1 MVTLFLPIADAS
13 KQFNVSESTLRRAA
27 KQLIANNS
35 TNVRAI
41 KIKNGYRYELS
52 QEYLLQHYSF
62 DQSKEGFDQSKEG
75 FDQSKSGL
83 DQSKSGLDQS
93 KSGLDQSKEG
103 FDQSKEGFD
112 QSKSGLD
119 QSKEGFDQS
128 KSGLDQSKEGFDQS
142 KSEFDQSKSE
152 FDQSKSEFDQSKSEF
167 DQLETDTLK
176 YERNRL
182 FEAHMVLLNEVGNLN
197 MSLNKERDRYDR
209 LSENY
214 AQLQSQ
220 TNMLHAKQLQL
231 IEQKQAPPSPMQA
244 SSQQGNNYGFVW
256 FLVGLVFGLVVLGII
271 VVWA

>member
-62 DQSKEGFDQSKEG
+62 DQSKEGF
-75 FDQSKSGL
+75 
-83 DQSKSGLDQS
+83 
-93 KSGLDQSKEG
+93 
-103 FDQSKEGFD
+103 
-112 QSKSGLD
+112 D

>member
-62 DQSKEGFDQSKEG
+62 
-75 FDQSKSGL
+75 
-83 DQSKSGLDQS
+83 
-93 KSGLDQSKEG
+93 DQSKEG

>member
-83 DQSKSGLDQS
+83 DQSK
-93 KSGLDQSKEG
+93 EG
-103 FDQSKEGFD
+103 
-112 QSKSGLD
+112 
-119 QSKEGFDQS
+119 
-128 KSGLDQSKEGFDQS
+128 
-142 KSEFDQSKSE
+142 

>member
-1 MVTLFLPIADAS
+1 MDTLFLPIADAS

-52 QEYLLQHYSF
+52 QEYLLQNYSF
-62 DQSKEGFDQSKEG
+62 DQSKEGFDQSKIG
-75 FDQSKSGL
+75 FDQSKS
-83 DQSKSGLDQS
+83 
-93 KSGLDQSKEG
+93 G

-112 QSKSGLD
+112 Q
-119 QSKEGFDQS
+119 
-128 KSGLDQSKEGFDQS
+128 
-142 KSEFDQSKSE
+142 
-152 FDQSKSEFDQSKSEF
+152 
-167 DQLETDTLK
+167 LEIDTLK

-182 FEAHMVLLNEVGNLN
+182 FEAHIVLLTEVGNLN
-197 MSLNKERDRYDR
+197 FSLNKERDRYDR

-214 AQLQSQ
+214 TQLQAQ

-231 IEQKQAPPSPMQA
+231 IEQKQSSPSPMQA

>member
-152 FDQSKSEFDQSKSEF
+152 FDQ
-167 DQLETDTLK
+167 LETDTLK